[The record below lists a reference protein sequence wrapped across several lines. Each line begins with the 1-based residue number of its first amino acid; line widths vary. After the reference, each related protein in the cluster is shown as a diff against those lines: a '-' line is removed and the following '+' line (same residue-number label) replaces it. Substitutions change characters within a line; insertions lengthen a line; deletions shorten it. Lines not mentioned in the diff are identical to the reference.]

1 MSVNKV
7 KIRIVTPKREMYN
20 GEADMVIF
28 RTVNGDVGVMHGH
41 IPLITV
47 LGYGV
52 LRIIDNN
59 ETVKTASMFGGF
71 AEVDNEGVSILTDT
85 SEWADEIDVQRAEEA
100 KSRAEQ
106 RLGGTK
112 IDDFDEKRA
121 ELALK
126 RAIIRLETAKRYK

>member
-1 MSVNKV
+1 MNKV

>member
-1 MSVNKV
+1 MNKV

-47 LGYGV
+47 LGYGM

-112 IDDFDEKRA
+112 VDDFDEKRA

>member
-1 MSVNKV
+1 MNKV

-47 LGYGV
+47 LGYGM

-71 AEVDNEGVSILTDT
+71 VEIDNEGVSILTDT

-100 KSRAEQ
+100 KSRAEH
-106 RLGGTK
+106 RLGGAK
-112 IDDFDEKRA
+112 VEDFDEARA

-126 RAIIRLETAKRYK
+126 RAIIRLETAKRGK

>member
-1 MSVNKV
+1 MNKV

-112 IDDFDEKRA
+112 VDDFDEKRA

>member
-1 MSVNKV
+1 MNKV

-47 LGYGV
+47 LGYGM

-112 IDDFDEKRA
+112 VDDFDEKRA

-126 RAIIRLETAKRYK
+126 RAIIRLETAKGYK

>member
-1 MSVNKV
+1 MNKV

-47 LGYGV
+47 LGYGM

-71 AEVDNEGVSILTDT
+71 VEVDNEGVSILTDT

-112 IDDFDEKRA
+112 VDDFDEKRA

>member
-1 MSVNKV
+1 MNKV

-47 LGYGV
+47 LGYGM

-71 AEVDNEGVSILTDT
+71 VEVDNEGVSILADT

>member
-1 MSVNKV
+1 MNKL

-20 GEADMVIF
+20 GEADMVIL

-41 IPLITV
+41 LPLITV
-47 LGYGV
+47 LGYGT

-71 AEVDNEGVSILTDT
+71 AEVDKEGINILTDA
-85 SEWADEIDVQRAEEA
+85 SEWADEIDIKRAEEA
-100 KSRAEQ
+100 KARAEE
-106 RLGGTK
+106 RLGGAK
-112 IDDFDEKRA
+112 IDDFDEIRA

-126 RAIIRLETAKRYK
+126 RAIIRLETARKYK

>member
-1 MSVNKV
+1 MNKV

-52 LRIIDNN
+52 FRIIDNN

-112 IDDFDEKRA
+112 VDDFDEKRA

>member
-85 SEWADEIDVQRAEEA
+85 SAWADEIDVQRAEEA
-100 KSRAEQ
+100 KSRA
-106 RLGGTK
+106 
-112 IDDFDEKRA
+112 
-121 ELALK
+121 
-126 RAIIRLETAKRYK
+126 

>member
-47 LGYGV
+47 LGYGM

-71 AEVDNEGVSILTDT
+71 VEVDNEGVSILTDT

>member
-1 MSVNKV
+1 MNKV

-47 LGYGV
+47 LGYGM

-71 AEVDNEGVSILTDT
+71 VEVDNEGVSILTDT

>member
-1 MSVNKV
+1 MNKV

-47 LGYGV
+47 LGYGM

-71 AEVDNEGVSILTDT
+71 VEVDNEGVSILTDT

-112 IDDFDEKRA
+112 IDDFDEKRE

>member
-1 MSVNKV
+1 MNKV
-7 KIRIVTPKREMYN
+7 RIRIVTPKREMYD
-20 GEADMVIF
+20 GRADMVIL
-28 RTVNGDVGVMHGH
+28 RTVNGDMGVMHGH

-59 ETVKTASMFGGF
+59 EVVKTASMFGGF
-71 AEVDNEGVSILTDT
+71 AEISKEEVNILTDA
-85 SEWADEIDVQRAEEA
+85 SEWADEIDVERAREAKARAE
-100 KSRAEQ
+100 K

-112 IDDFDEKRA
+112 IDDFDEVRA

-126 RAIIRLETAKRYK
+126 RAIIRLETARQRK